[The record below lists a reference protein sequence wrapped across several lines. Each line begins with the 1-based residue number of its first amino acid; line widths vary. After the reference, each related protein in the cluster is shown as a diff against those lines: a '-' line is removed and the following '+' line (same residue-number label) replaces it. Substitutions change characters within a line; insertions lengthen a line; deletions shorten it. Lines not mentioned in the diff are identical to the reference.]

1 MKTRTNY
8 MLYDNW
14 DSKSIAYGDIEYIT
28 EHLCDYIAN
37 GKPEHTLRIEA
48 TEANVIKVLKEYNY
62 SHKFS
67 LVLFKHLTGNR

>member
-1 MKTRTNY
+1 
-8 MLYDNW
+8 MLYDNM

-37 GKPEHTLRIEA
+37 GKPDMLHIEA

-62 SHKFS
+62 SPKFS
-67 LVLFKHLTGNR
+67 LALFKHLTGNR